1 MDLSV
6 NKLRIK
12 KPRKKDKENKAT
24 SVYNL
29 VIYFGKTMNP

>member
-6 NKLRIK
+6 NKPRIK
-12 KPRKKDKENKAT
+12 KPRKKDKENKAA
-24 SVYNL
+24 SICNL